1 MAQAFRLTPAQRSAF
16 AANPWFAS
24 LSRGQR
30 EALTGAAELLHL
42 RRGEMLFRQGD
53 PAGAAGS
60 GFYGLA
66 SGTIKSSTLRGDGRE
81 AILAV
86 LEPGNWFGEITL
98 IDGAPR
104 THDATALSAIDV
116 LVVPADAFARLMRD
130 AAFANAMARLL
141 AARVRVLYGLAE
153 DNTLRDLRARV
164 ARRLL
169 TLARGDATQAAHPRA
184 RVVLPQ
190 EALAM
195 MLGVTRQTLSAQL
208 NALAAEGVIRLGYRR
223 VEIVDAQALAALGS

>member
-1 MAQAFRLTPAQRSAF
+1 MALAPRLSAAQQAALLS
-16 AANPWFAS
+16 NPWFAS
-24 LSRGQR
+24 LARSQR
-30 EALTGAAELLHL
+30 EALVGAAELLHL

-53 PAGAAGS
+53 PVGAAGS
-60 GFYGLA
+60 GFYGLVA
-66 SGTIKSSTLRGDGRE
+66 GTIKASTLRSDGHE

-104 THDATALSAIDV
+104 THDATARSSIAV
-116 LVVPADAFARLMRD
+116 LVVAPEAFARLMRD

-169 TLARGDATQAAHPRA
+169 TLSRGDATQSPSARA

-195 MLGVTRQTLSAQL
+195 MLGITRQTLSMQL

-223 VEIVDAQALAALGS
+223 VDIMDFDALAALAG